1 MDKRYYSFIPL
12 MGAFDPVARILAMDV
27 YGLLAS
33 VSDFTIAEGVTFV
46 CKELMQPSTSATYM
60 KAIETLSLCAIN
72 RHYHAYYIDCATDI
86 CNQIQPSKHLTNPT
100 LDSVFIMEKCLL
112 MFPRLISTPVL
123 SEILVTCGTIMS
135 LLRIVQEGDTY
146 LDQQLVLH
154 LCQRK
159 TQDLDLPGLALKI
172 VLTLAT
178 NELYRQDM
186 IGCSAPSVLIQ
197 LLATASS
204 ESSLSIPRLLTSQ
217 FSRSQFPTNQSGN
230 VAIALEVLYL
240 LSLRPFD
247 SSELFVQYPSACPVI
262 VASWCSEALSSST
275 SSSYG
280 NPTFNGSA
288 ACLTN
293 TNSSRFA
300 ISILMRCGLP
310 KPSGTPMHPDQFILG
325 KSGANSLMYS
335 PDCACMPA
343 LSMLPWQLLVST
355 SQVWIIFSM
364 IRYTAA
370 ANGSLSH
377 SKSSN
382 HYPGIESY
390 EDTGNQVVMDAS
402 SVLEARIIACAA
414 LHCIILA
421 SATGL
426 NSTSSSSTSI
436 SHEGGGS
443 NDIRNLVVSL
453 CTDHGLLDLLEV
465 ISPLCIEVAFLLS
478 EIISWEEVK
487 FSYCSSTFCATL
499 LKLME
504 SPSALIRRIALKILY
519 DAVQHGGASKNL
531 IKASIPRKAI
541 FSLTRECISS
551 SVQQLKARASE
562 GNRIQSVG
570 LSKVVLSETPSS
582 DMNAALCCL
591 PVERITQLFIESLTV
606 TTSFFDSS
614 ASEGDAKA
622 LSDVDI
628 NSLTVACGALIEILE
643 VTNPDS
649 NLMLLS
655 TLEMSL
661 WTALLNLSGVKECAQ
676 VLLGT
681 RLIKFLFK
689 CVTRST
695 ASSSTTHTDNS
706 LTSDHAFVS
715 SASLQVI
722 IKISSH
728 FPEPLTYSLLEEGF
742 FPLLFTFLKN
752 SSDYGNDRVSV
763 QSAKRNCN
771 ITSDQKVGN
780 ELMTI
785 FCSSCLT
792 SIPVCEHLL
801 EMDGFLSWLIASV
814 SNLCRVIGA
823 GEVPQPSSPPGDSE
837 SKLSQLEEED
847 HKPNNLRDK
856 AEGHQVKAEKGKDA
870 CAPLGQRMALLAN
883 LCRAQRGR
891 ALIFAFEDF
900 LSLLSSFTFKHSSR
914 ITDYALVPSYV
925 TYASMSLL
933 LALAPTFHSPAHYP
947 HGAKGQSTT
956 TPTPASSRHRGSI
969 LSEQLVTVLTV
980 ASECHDLTVIDKVGG
995 SVHICPSSHSL
1006 SVIRHLI
1013 FQFFTVYHVPF
1024 RRLFPLLSCSFRIQ
1038 KARADYRNRMRLC

>member
-46 CKELMQPSTSATYM
+46 CKELRQPSTSATYM

-72 RHYHAYYIDCATDI
+72 RHYHAYYIDCASDI

-112 MFPRLISTPVL
+112 MFPRLITTPVL

-154 LCQRK
+154 LCQRR
-159 TQDLDLPGLALKI
+159 TQHLHLPGLALKI
-172 VLTLAT
+172 VLTLAM

-217 FSRSQFPTNQSGN
+217 FPRSQFPTNQSEN

-280 NPTFNGSA
+280 NPIFNASA

-310 KPSGTPMHPDQFILG
+310 KPSGTPTHPDQFILG

-343 LSMLPWQLLVST
+343 LSKLPWQLLVST

-421 SATGL
+421 SATGS
-426 NSTSSSSTSI
+426 NSTSSSSI
-436 SHEGGGS
+436 SHEGGS
-443 NDIRNLVVSL
+443 NDIRNLVVTL

-531 IKASIPRKAI
+531 IKASVPRKAI

-570 LSKVVLSETPSS
+570 LSKVVLSDTPSS

-722 IKISSH
+722 IKISGH

-771 ITSDQKVGN
+771 INSDQKVGN

-785 FCSSCLT
+785 FCSSGVT

-814 SNLCRVIGA
+814 SNLCQVIGA

-847 HKPNNLRDK
+847 HKVNQRDK
-856 AEGHQVKAEKGKDA
+856 AEGHRVRAEKGKDA

-883 LCRAQRGR
+883 LCRALRGR

-900 LSLLSSFTFKHSSR
+900 LLLLSSFTFKHSCR
-914 ITDYALVPSYV
+914 NTDYALVPSYV

-947 HGAKGQSTT
+947 HGAKGQSTA
-956 TPTPASSRHRGSI
+956 TPASSRHRGSI

-1006 SVIRHLI
+1006 SIIRHLI
-1013 FQFFTVYHVPF
+1013 CTFSIVYRVPF

-1038 KARADYRNRMRLC
+1038 KARADYRNRTQL